1 MKNAKTV
8 SLLIAALLTASCVM
22 ASCGAA
28 QDSAPASTTAAQGAA
43 PDAEAETEAAET
55 VIPDELPADLDFGGR
70 EFRVGFMTPD
80 QVKVAIVEEATGDV
94 VNDAV
99 YEANT
104 KVDERLNVKIT
115 PLIYTDE
122 SMNAIKKLV
131 LAGDDVYDTV
141 TGHDISIG
149 NLSITGIFM
158 DLYGMQ
164 YLDFDKPWWPSY
176 SVDSLTVNNHMVLL
190 SGYNSYENLQGTRCI
205 WMNKKMISDYGKP
218 IPYDSVRNGS
228 WTLDMFISYLEDVYQ
243 DLNGDNTRDEDD
255 LYGWATASSLY
266 AYQDSFGI
274 EPYKEDEDG
283 MLYVDASDEK
293 LLTLVNKTRHALFET
308 EGGLVLNDHSKT
320 DEKFRNG
327 TNMFACRP
335 LSMVNSMRDSD
346 VEYGFLPMPK
356 FDEAQENYISGSTDR
371 PYAVPITITDTDFV
385 GAVLEAMAS
394 EGYRTVRP
402 AYFDIALKNK
412 YSYDEDSAEML
423 DIIGNTIILD
433 FAYIYSDYKG
443 FAWTVMNLMA
453 KNSNGDFAS
462 YAAKQEKSE
471 AKRVDKLNAFFQ
483 ELDG

>member
-1 MKNAKTV
+1 MSSYRRT
-8 SLLIAALLTASCVM
+8 AALTLAALITLGTM
-22 ASCGAA
+22 ASCGE
-28 QDSAPASTTAAQGAA
+28 SAESTPASTTSASDPGSS
-43 PDAEAETEAAET
+43 PAEETTAEET
-55 VIPDELPADLDFGGR
+55 IMPDELPSDLDFGGR
-70 EFRVGFMTPD
+70 EFRLGFQSAE
-80 QVKVAIVEEATGDV
+80 QVPPAIAEEATGDV

-99 YEANT
+99 FEANMR
-104 KVDERLNVKIT
+104 VSERLNVKLT
-115 PLIYTDE
+115 TVLYDDGGLAPV
-122 SMNAIKKLV
+122 KKAV
-131 LAGDDVYDTV
+131 MAGDNAYDAV

-158 DLYGMQ
+158 DLYNIG

-176 SVDSLTVNNHMVLL
+176 SVDSLTVNGHMVLL
-190 SGYNSYENLQGTRCI
+190 SGFNSYENLQGTRCI
-205 WMNKKMISDYGKP
+205 WMNKKLMTDYGKP
-218 IPYDSVRNGS
+218 LPYDSVRDGT
-228 WTLDMFISYLEDVYQ
+228 WTLDMFIGCLEDVYQ
-243 DLNGDNTRDEDD
+243 DLNGDNTRDEGD

-274 EPYKEDEDG
+274 EPYKEDENG
-283 MLYVDASDEK
+283 LLYIDASDEK
-293 LLTLVNKTRHALFET
+293 LLTLVNKTRHALYET
-308 EGGLVLNDHSKT
+308 DGGLVLEVHETT

-327 TNMFACRP
+327 TNMFVCRP
-335 LSMVNSMRDSD
+335 LSMVSKMRDSD

-356 FDEAQENYISGSTDR
+356 FDESQENYISGSTDR
-371 PYAVPITITDTDFV
+371 PYAVPLTASDTDFV

-412 YSYDEDSAEML
+412 YTYDDDSAEML

-471 AKRVDKLNAFFQ
+471 AKRIDKLNAFFQ
-483 ELDG
+483 ELG

>member
-1 MKNAKTV
+1 MKAKRIFA
-8 SLLIAALLTASCVM
+8 LLLAALTAAAAM
-22 ASCGAA
+22 ASCGEAA
-28 QDSAPASTTAAQGAA
+28 DAAPASTTASQDGGAS
-43 PDAEAETEAAET
+43 AETAAETEGET
-55 VIPDELPADLDFGGR
+55 IIPDELPADLDFGGR
-70 EFRVGFMTPD
+70 EFRVGFMTAD
-80 QVKVAIVEEATGDV
+80 QVRVAIVEEATGEV
-94 VNDAV
+94 VDDAV

-104 KVDERLNVKIT
+104 KADERLNVKIT

-122 SMNAIKKLV
+122 SMNVIKKLV
-131 LAGDDVYDTV
+131 LAGDDAYDVV

-158 DLYGMQ
+158 DLYQ
-164 YLDFDKPWWPSY
+164 LSYLDFSKPWWPSY
-176 SVDSLTVNNHMVLL
+176 SVDSLTVNGHMVLL
-190 SGYNSYENLQGTRCI
+190 SGYNSYENLQGTRCM

-218 IPYDSVRNGS
+218 IPYDSVRDGT
-228 WTLDMFISYLEDVYQ
+228 WTLDKFITYMEDVYQ

-274 EPYKEDEDG
+274 ESYKEDENG
-283 MLYVDASDEK
+283 MLYIDASNEK
-293 LLTLVNKTRHALFET
+293 LLTLVNKTRHALYET
-308 EGGLVLNDHSKT
+308 DGGLVLNDHGKT

-327 TNMFACRP
+327 SNMFACRP
-335 LSMVNSMRDSD
+335 LSMVNTMRDSD

-356 FDEAQENYISGSTDR
+356 FEESQAQYISGSTDR
-371 PYAVPITITDTDFV
+371 PYAVPITISDSDFV

-443 FAWTVMNLMA
+443 FSWSIMNLVG
-453 KNSNGDFAS
+453 KGSNGDFAS

-471 AKRVDKLNAFFQ
+471 TKRIEKLNAFFQ
-483 ELDG
+483 GLG